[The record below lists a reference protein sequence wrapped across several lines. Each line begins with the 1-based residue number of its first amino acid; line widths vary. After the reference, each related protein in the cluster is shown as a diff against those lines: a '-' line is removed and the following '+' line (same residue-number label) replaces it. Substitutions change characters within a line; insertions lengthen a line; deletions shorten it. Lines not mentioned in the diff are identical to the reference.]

1 MRKILLAATLVLVMA
16 IPAMSAVTRQPMDI
30 VVYQEQPIPGY
41 WCNDDRVSAGFCQHC
56 PLRILGVCVLPYEN
70 VGFTYGTV
78 YTDEIEVTEVPLG
91 EIRRV
96 KGTIFSAVAKN
107 TKYRLLVKVGTTVTA
122 KTDWTNQNPLTGS
135 LELQFPDY
143 TFELSG
149 LHVFSLQIKKP
160 DGTIISTATKV
171 FVPAP
176 PAPGAEPS
184 LEEEPL
190 LEESI
195 EE

>member
-1 MRKILLAATLVLVMA
+1 
-16 IPAMSAVTRQPMDI
+16 MD
-30 VVYQEQPIPGY
+30 
-41 WCNDDRVSAGFCQHC
+41 
-56 PLRILGVCVLPYEN
+56 
-70 VGFTYGTV
+70 
-78 YTDEIEVTEVPLG
+78 
-91 EIRRV
+91 
-96 KGTIFSAVAKN
+96 KN
-107 TKYRLLVKVGTTVTA
+107 TKYRLIVKVGTIVTA
-122 KTDWTNQNPLTGS
+122 KTAWVDQNPLTGP

-176 PAPGAEPS
+176 PGAEPA
-184 LEEEPL
+184 LEEESV
-190 LEESI
+190 LEEFI